1 MEIPKMKVL
10 FVTTAYKRF
19 KGDIITPWLT
29 ELIIRLK
36 DQGIDVDVFT
46 SSYRGLCDQTFDRI
60 RIHRF
65 RYFFKKFED
74 LTHDETVAE
83 RLSHNPLSLILVVC
97 YMIMGAWS
105 IVQHVKKEHYDI
117 VHVHWP
123 LPHIVFGVLAR
134 AAGKLRLF
142 STFYGLEIRWFKKR
156 FPWLIKPLKTLINK
170 SDKITAISTH
180 TRQELQHIIQKKI
193 EIIPF
198 SAAVP
203 ERKVSI
209 GDDKTILFVGRI
221 VERKGIKYL
230 IKAFTEVKNNIPHNL
245 VIIGEGPERPDLE
258 KLVDQLGLRSRV
270 SFTGWI
276 SSDEKL
282 RYYEKCSFFVL
293 PAVYDKQG
301 DIEGLGVVLI
311 EAMSCS
317 KPVIASNA
325 GGITD
330 IVDNEINGILVLPGD
345 VKALAQAIK
354 RLAKNTGLRQKM
366 GKEAKKSIDEKF
378 NWDKIVNRLIYL
390 YNNR

>member
-60 RIHRF
+60 KIHRF

-209 GDDKTILFVGRI
+209 GDDKTILFVGRV

-276 SSDEKL
+276 SNDEKL